1 MEPFCYY
8 RVLKL
13 KVSINEFEN
22 ISCFYLKT
30 HSSVFFFSSSL
41 LIPAVVS
48 RYRRSLESQKLSE
61 ICFKMKL
68 LELKFVPREAFNRHQ
83 LIAEQHRHTRDSK
96 SGEMADKDADF
107 SCSAHTS
114 GL

>member
-1 MEPFCYY
+1 
-8 RVLKL
+8 
-13 KVSINEFEN
+13 
-22 ISCFYLKT
+22 
-30 HSSVFFFSSSL
+30 
-41 LIPAVVS
+41 
-48 RYRRSLESQKLSE
+48 
-61 ICFKMKL
+61 MKL

-107 SCSAHTS
+107 SCSVHTS